1 MLFCIKIWMKD
12 FSSQKL
18 KNIKHELYFK
28 CFWYYNIIHFTFCG
42 KKVEYKLL
50 NDRNRGTIERR
61 KNILMIFWVYG
72 EWQCRKKINL
82 SLTFYLF
89 PFYRLKNLFLSSL
102 THLNQILALGTSYVY
117 RSEIWLLSRKLIW
130 HLCPIEGLGTLQR
143 SPVGLG

>member
-61 KNILMIFWVYG
+61 KKYFDDFLGLW
-72 EWQCRKKINL
+72 WQCRKKINL
-82 SLTFYLF
+82 SPTFYLF

-102 THLNQILALGTSYVY
+102 THLNQILATGDLNT
-117 RSEIWLLSRKLIW
+117 ILPCWLQNINEKFTALWKKYGFF
-130 HLCPIEGLGTLQR
+130 IET
-143 SPVGLG
+143 VFF